1 MTENEY
7 TPLQQSNTNDSGD
20 ARFIGWQ
27 ETNTGHVFA
36 LYNITAELHPLRG
49 STVTEHGLRE
59 MKLNV
64 PETPVPDKPIRII
77 GSDRAETDQPHWADQ
92 EHF

>member
-1 MTENEY
+1 MTENEQ
-7 TPLQQSNTNDSGD
+7 TPLNQDSTNDTGD

-36 LYNITAELHPLRG
+36 LYNITAMHHPLLG

-59 MKLNV
+59 MNLNV
-64 PETPVPDKPIRII
+64 PETPVTDKPIRII
-77 GSDRAETDQPHWADQ
+77 GGDHVVTDQPCPTDQ